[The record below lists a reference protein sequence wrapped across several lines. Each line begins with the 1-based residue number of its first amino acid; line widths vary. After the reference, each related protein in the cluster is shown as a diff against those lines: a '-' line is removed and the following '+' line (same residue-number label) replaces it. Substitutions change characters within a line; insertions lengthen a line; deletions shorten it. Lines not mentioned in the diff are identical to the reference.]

1 MTSSVVIQ
9 SFGNIK
15 KATAVSFIRQIIL
28 FIPLALIFSQLFGL
42 YGAIYAGPI
51 ADFICFII
59 VIFIFNSEYVKIK
72 NKKEEIAITDN
83 DVAVKKSNS
92 NIIVTINREYG
103 SGGRYV
109 ARLLADLLNT
119 NFYDKE
125 IINITAQNTGL
136 SKNYID
142 ENEQRITKQRAVKYY
157 GLNKKNALKKIIEIN
172 KQREKHYKYYTNE
185 DWKNLDNYDYTFN
198 VDKLGVEKTA
208 EVIRDI
214 VINLNNKNK

>member
-15 KATAVSFIRQIIL
+15 KTTAVSFIRQIIL

-83 DVAVKKSNS
+83 DVAIKKSNS

-142 ENEQRITKQRAVKYY
+142 ENEQRITKRGNVYY
-157 GLNKKNALKKIIEIN
+157 NNDNELFIAECNAIKELSKNTPMCHSRKMC
-172 KQREKHYKYYTNE
+172 
-185 DWKNLDNYDYTFN
+185 
-198 VDKLGVEKTA
+198 
-208 EVIRDI
+208 
-214 VINLNNKNK
+214 